1 MCGCK
6 NVPLIQQKLKQ
17 MQEEKQWLEH
27 PFL

>member
-1 MCGCK
+1 MFGCK
-6 NVPLIQQKLKQ
+6 IVPLIQQILKQ

>member
-6 NVPLIQQKLKQ
+6 IVPLIQQTLKQ
-17 MQEEKQWLEH
+17 MHEEKQWLEH